1 MNNNKSNKSVSSIAL
16 FAAATIPVDGDFE
29 KIKSTPV
36 KDISNVRVPE
46 EIRWAENIEKKH
58 IRRTEIK
65 EKLMFKK
72 ETFAALKD
80 FKASAKAKS
89 TGAVSSSEKPSKPE
103 AKPAEA
109 APVKEEVFC
118 QSAIIP
124 GRSIVGTIS
133 DKEFLL
139 LINDLRSLVSQ
150 ENESVTKN
158 VLAVKRV
165 NEFLTK
171 IDFSQEKFE
180 ALNRTQRSCLVLD
193 AYRGFQPNVAPG
205 LQLTVATDIACS
217 NVNATQKIDY
227 VSRMKLIKSSLS
239 HLPGYV
245 PGENDQDK
253 KNILNFAA
261 RANNAIDILHEVA
274 VEVNDPKYVR
284 KLETF
289 QKAAVAMISWIASE
303 SVLVY
308 YKDQIENTGYKFVSK
323 DESYFIGVCR
333 VCGFNVMQACRIIQA
348 VEDTILDSSES
359 VHKFIQELLVLGKT
373 KATLGDVFGDKLIN
387 FNKVQLKK

>member
-1 MNNNKSNKSVSSIAL
+1 MNNNKSKPASPIAL

-46 EIRWAENIEKKH
+46 EIRWAEKIAEKHEHRKEVKE
-58 IRRTEIK
+58 RT
-65 EKLMFKK
+65 MFKK

-80 FKASAKAKS
+80 FKAAAKAKPATNS
-89 TGAVSSSEKPSKPE
+89 AKPVAASKPE
-103 AKPAEA
+103 EKVVEPAN
-109 APVKEEVFC
+109 KEDKFC

-124 GRSIVGTIS
+124 GRSLVGTI
-133 DKEFLL
+133 DHKEFLL

-150 ENESVTKN
+150 ENEAVTKN

-165 NEFLTK
+165 NDFLAK
-171 IDFSQEKFE
+171 IDFPQEKFE
-180 ALNRTQRSCLVLD
+180 SLNRTQRSCLVLD

-205 LQLTVATDIACS
+205 LQLTVATDIAC
-217 NVNATQKIDY
+217 NNINATQRIDY
-227 VSRMKLIKSSLS
+227 VSRIQLIKSSLNR
-239 HLPGYV
+239 LPGYV

-253 KNILNFAA
+253 KNILNFAG

-289 QKAAVAMISWIASE
+289 QKAAIAMISWIASE
-303 SVLVY
+303 AVLVY
-308 YKDQIENTGYKFVSK
+308 YKDMIESTGYKFVTK
-323 DESYFIGVCR
+323 DENYFIGVCR
-333 VCGFNVMQACRIIQA
+333 VCGFNIMQACRIIQA
-348 VEDTILDSSES
+348 VEDTVLDSSES